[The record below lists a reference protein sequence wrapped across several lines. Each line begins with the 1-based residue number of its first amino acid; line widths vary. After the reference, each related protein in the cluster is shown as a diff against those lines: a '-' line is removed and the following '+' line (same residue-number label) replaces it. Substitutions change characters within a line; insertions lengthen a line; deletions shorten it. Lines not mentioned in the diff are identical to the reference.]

1 MKAIGVTTFG
11 GPEVL
16 HVVELPVP
24 HPGVGEVRIRV
35 HAAAVNPSDMLF
47 RAGSGSQAARLRE
60 RPAPY
65 VPGWDAAGVIDEL
78 GPNADDRLKI
88 GDRVV
93 AYVVPAGP
101 HGGAYAEHIVVPAA
115 SVVLAPAGVDFPA
128 ASTLLL
134 NGLTARLALDALALT
149 TGQTLAVTGAAGAV
163 GGYVIQLAKADGLKV
178 IADASRS
185 DQTLV
190 RSLGADYI
198 LERGDTFA
206 KRVRSIVPE
215 GVPGLVDGAFLTN
228 LALPAIADGG
238 AIAVIRAWDGP
249 TERHITLH
257 RIQSLAFATNT
268 ALLDQLVRQV
278 EQGIL
283 TLRVADVL
291 PADQAVDAH
300 RRLEAGGVRGRL
312 VLDFTS

>member
-1 MKAIGVTTFG
+1 MKAIGLTTFG

-35 HAAAVNPSDMLF
+35 HAAAVNPTDMLF
-47 RAGSGSQAARLRE
+47 RAGSQAARLRE

-65 VPGWDAAGVIDEL
+65 VPGMDAAGVIDEL

-93 AYVVPAGP
+93 ALVIPAGP
-101 HGGAYAEHIVVPAA
+101 HGGAYAEYVVVPAA

-134 NGLTARLALDALALT
+134 NGLAARLALDALTLT

-206 KRVRSIVPE
+206 ERVRSIVPE

-257 RIQSLAFATNT
+257 RIQSPAFATNT
-268 ALLDQLVRQV
+268 ALLDQLARQV

-312 VLDFTS
+312 VLDFTT

>member
-1 MKAIGVTTFG
+1 MKAIGLTTFG

-16 HVVELPVP
+16 HVVELPMP
-24 HPGVGEVRIRV
+24 HPGLGEVRIRV

-47 RAGSGSQAARLRE
+47 RAGAGSQAARLRE

-65 VPGWDAAGVIDEL
+65 VPGMDAAGVIDEL

-238 AIAVIRAWDGP
+238 AIAVTRAWDGP

-257 RIQSLAFATNT
+257 RIQSFAFATNT

-291 PADQAVDAH
+291 PADQAADAH

-312 VLDFTS
+312 VLDFTT

>member
-283 TLRVADVL
+283 TLRVADVI

>member
-1 MKAIGVTTFG
+1 MKAIGVMTFG

-16 HVVELPVP
+16 HVVELPER
-24 HPGVGEVRIRV
+24 HAGAGEVRIRV
-35 HAAAVNPSDMLF
+35 HAASVNPTDALF
-47 RAGSGSQAARLRE
+47 RAGSQAARLSG
-60 RPAPY
+60 RPGPY
-65 VPGWDAAGVIDEL
+65 VPGMDAAGVIDEL
-78 GPNADDRLKI
+78 GPETDSRLKV

-93 AYVVPAGP
+93 ALVIPAGP
-101 HGGAYAEHIVVPAA
+101 HGGAYAEYVVVPAA

-134 NGLTARLALDALALT
+134 NGLTARLALDALALSA
-149 TGQTLAVTGAAGAV
+149 GQTLAVTGAAGAF
-163 GGYVIQLAKADGLKV
+163 GGYVIQLAKADGLTA
-178 IADASRS
+178 IADASRP

-190 RSLGADYI
+190 RSLGADYV
-198 LERGDTFA
+198 LDRGDTFA
-206 KRVRSIVPE
+206 QRVRSIVPE
-215 GVPGLVDGAFLTN
+215 GVPGLADGARLN
-228 LALPAIADGG
+228 HLALPAIADGG
-238 AIAVIRAWDGP
+238 AIAVILGWDGP

-257 RIQSLAFATNT
+257 KISSTAFATNT

-300 RRLEAGGVRGRL
+300 HRLEAGGVRGRL

>member
-1 MKAIGVTTFG
+1 MKAIGLTIFG

-35 HAAAVNPSDMLF
+35 QAAAVNPTDMLF
-47 RAGSGSQAARLRE
+47 RAGSQAARLRE
-60 RPAPY
+60 RPTPY
-65 VPGWDAAGVIDEL
+65 VPGMDAAGVIDEL

-93 AYVVPAGP
+93 AYVIPAGP
-101 HGGAYAEHIVVPAA
+101 HGGAYAEQIVVPAA

-134 NGLTARLALDALALT
+134 NGLAARLALDALALT

-206 KRVRSIVPE
+206 ERVRSIVPE

-257 RIQSLAFATNT
+257 RIQSPAFATNT

-291 PADQAVDAH
+291 PADQAADAH

-312 VLDFTS
+312 VLDFTT

>member
-1 MKAIGVTTFG
+1 M
-11 GPEVL
+11 
-16 HVVELPVP
+16 
-24 HPGVGEVRIRV
+24 
-35 HAAAVNPSDMLF
+35 
-47 RAGSGSQAARLRE
+47 
-60 RPAPY
+60 
-65 VPGWDAAGVIDEL
+65 DAAGVIDEL

-93 AYVVPAGP
+93 ALVIPAGP
-101 HGGAYAEHIVVPAA
+101 HGGAYAEYVVVPAA

-134 NGLTARLALDALALT
+134 NGLAARLALDALALT

-206 KRVRSIVPE
+206 ERVRSIVPE

-257 RIQSLAFATNT
+257 RIQSPAFATNT
-268 ALLDQLVRQV
+268 ALLDQLARQV

>member
-16 HVVELPVP
+16 HVIELPEP
-24 HPGVGEVRIRV
+24 QPGVGEVRMRV
-35 HAAAVNPSDMLF
+35 HAVAVNPTDTLF
-47 RAGSGSQAARLRE
+47 RAGSQAARLGG
-60 RPAPY
+60 RPGPY
-65 VPGWDAAGVIDEL
+65 VPGVDAAGVIDEL
-78 GPNADDRLKI
+78 GPDADNRLKV

-93 AYVVPAGP
+93 AYVIPAGP
-101 HGGAYAEHIVVPAA
+101 HGGSYAEQIVVPAA

-134 NGLTARLALDALALT
+134 NALTARLAIDALALT
-149 TGQTLAVTGAAGAV
+149 AGQTLAVTGAAGAF
-163 GGYVIQLAKADGLKV
+163 GGYVIQLARADGLEV
-178 IADASRS
+178 IADAAPS

-190 RSLGADYI
+190 RTLGANHV
-198 LERGDTFA
+198 LERGDKFA
-206 KRVRSIVPE
+206 DRVRSIVPD
-215 GVPGLVDGAFLTN
+215 GVPGLADGAMLNN

-238 AIAVIRAWDGP
+238 ALAVIRGWDGP
-249 TERHITLH
+249 TERHITIH
-257 RIQSLAFATNT
+257 KISAPNSATNT
-268 ALLDQLVRQV
+268 ALLDRLARQV
-278 EQGIL
+278 EQNIL

-291 PADQAVDAH
+291 PADRAAEAH

>member
-1 MKAIGVTTFG
+1 M
-11 GPEVL
+11 
-16 HVVELPVP
+16 
-24 HPGVGEVRIRV
+24 
-35 HAAAVNPSDMLF
+35 
-47 RAGSGSQAARLRE
+47 
-60 RPAPY
+60 
-65 VPGWDAAGVIDEL
+65 DAAGVIDEL

-101 HGGAYAEHIVVPAA
+101 HGGGYAEHIVVPAA

-206 KRVRSIVPE
+206 ERVRSIVPE
-215 GVPGLVDGAFLTN
+215 GVPGLIDGAFLTN

-238 AIAVIRAWDGP
+238 AIAVTRAWDGP

-257 RIQSLAFATNT
+257 RIQSFAFATNT

-291 PADQAVDAH
+291 PADQAADAH

-312 VLDFTS
+312 VLDFTT

>member
-1 MKAIGVTTFG
+1 MKAIGLTTFG

-16 HVVELPVP
+16 HVVELPMP
-24 HPGVGEVRIRV
+24 HPGLGEVRIRV

-47 RAGSGSQAARLRE
+47 RAGAGSQAARLRE

-65 VPGWDAAGVIDEL
+65 VPGMDAAGVIDEL
-78 GPNADDRLKI
+78 GPHADDRLKI

-101 HGGAYAEHIVVPAA
+101 HGGGYAEHIVVPAA

-206 KRVRSIVPE
+206 ERVRSIVPE

-257 RIQSLAFATNT
+257 RIQSPAFATNT

-312 VLDFTS
+312 VLDFTT